1 MSYYKSGM
9 VIKLA
14 REASGMSQEELAENV
29 CAVQTLSRIENGK
42 TGVKKET
49 YRQLMNKLEAF
60 SERNYAICTG
70 EDLKIM
76 EYKEYIVDSIRMHH
90 YDEAEVYLKKLEQ
103 EKISGKAHKQ
113 YLLWSNAVIKIALDK
128 ISLEE
133 NLVELKK
140 ALELTV
146 PNYEKYFGK
155 VYPFTSQETL
165 ILMNIGNNYVK
176 KEGKENKEKAIKIYD
191 MLSNNLSYSYMSQQD
206 TNEITIVINYN
217 KMKALGGLGKFR
229 ESYEIGERLLKL
241 SKECCYTVTL
251 PIIMGEMAWDIS
263 REIKC
268 GELDASYK
276 EKAYHYL
283 HAAYYIA
290 AANGDDIVKKLIEE
304 ELQELVE

>member
-14 REASGMSQEELAENV
+14 REANGMSQEELAENV

-76 EYKEYIVDSIRMHH
+76 EYKEYIADSIRMHH

-113 YLLWSNAVIKIALDK
+113 YLLWSSAVIRKALGK

-140 ALELTV
+140 ALKLTV
-146 PNYEKYFGK
+146 PNYEKYYEK
-155 VYPFTSQETL
+155 VYPFTFQETM
-165 ILMNIGNNYVK
+165 ILMNIGNNYAK
-176 KEGKENKEKAIKIYD
+176 MEGEGNKEKAIKIYD
-191 MLSNNLSYSYMSQQD
+191 MLSNNLSYGYMSQQD
-206 TNEITIVINYN
+206 TNKITIVVNYN
-217 KMKALGGLGKFR
+217 KMKALGGLGKFK
-229 ESYEIGERLLKL
+229 ESYEIGERILKL
-241 SKECCYTVTL
+241 SKEWCYTVTI

-263 REIKC
+263 REIKY
-268 GELDASYK
+268 GELDVSYK

-290 AANGDDIVKKLIEE
+290 TANSDDIVKMQIER
-304 ELQELVE
+304 ELQKLVE